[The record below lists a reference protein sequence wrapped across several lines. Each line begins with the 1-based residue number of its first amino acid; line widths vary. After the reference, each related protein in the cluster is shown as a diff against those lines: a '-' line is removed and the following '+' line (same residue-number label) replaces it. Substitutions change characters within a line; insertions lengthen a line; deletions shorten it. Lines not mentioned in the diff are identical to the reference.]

1 MTNFDAKILP
11 FCKNK
16 SDVSKSNLETN
27 IQEMNSLLKND
38 LESQTNNP
46 ICFSEEE
53 LMRGYEKMVKGDIT
67 FMEDYS
73 MNSFYDNLKN
83 NRYVEKK

>member
-1 MTNFDAKILP
+1 MTNTNAKILP
-11 FCKNK
+11 FCKNEPK
-16 SDVSKSNLETN
+16 TNKSNLETN
-27 IQEMNSLLKND
+27 IEEMNSLLSND
-38 LESQTNNP
+38 LDSQTTEP

-73 MNSFYDNLKN
+73 MNTFYDNLKN
-83 NRYVEKK
+83 NRYIEKK